1 MKERYQIA
9 VAKVVSLLCEP
20 YYLPLLVYLVLLSFS
35 YLKLLPMNYKLML
48 LGWLVLFTVVL
59 PTGLL
64 YLYKTLPSW
73 PVKRTPKTTRFVAYI
88 VFLVCYTMCLVMMM
102 YSIMPQILQRVMFAA
117 LVIQVVC
124 FVLTFFVRISV
135 HSAAAGG
142 LVGALVAFS
151 AIFGFDPTGWL
162 CVLLLFAG
170 LVGTSRLVLRRHTLM
185 EVNLGLAVGFAG
197 SVWAIL
203 AW

>member
-64 YLYKTLPSW
+64 YLYKMLPSW
-73 PVKRTPKTTRFVAYI
+73 PVKRTAKTTRFVAYI